1 MLHLLQIIEQ
11 NENLTRGR
19 LIFFELSKDL
29 GKQA

>member
-19 LIFFELSKDL
+19 LIFLVMFGINVDIL
-29 GKQA
+29 